1 LCLLR
6 MQPAAGRDPRE
17 PHKLPLQRFRA
28 ARRCAIRRLLGGA
41 ERGEFRRRPL
51 RHFLRRGWRDRLA
64 ASRLSPAGVC
74 AGRAFAIHMA
84 GLALTERLMSLTS
97 PPPTTAVRLTTRERD
112 SLALV
117 AEGKTDWEISVIL
130 GIAEA
135 TVRFHVDNA
144 RCKLGAVNRAQAV
157 ARLVNQRLI

>member
-1 LCLLR
+1 P
-6 MQPAAGRDPRE
+6 QPKAHP
-17 PHKLPLQRFRA
+17 
-28 ARRCAIRRLLGGA
+28 
-41 ERGEFRRRPL
+41 
-51 RHFLRRGWRDRLA
+51 RRGSGVGRGDPDVGAHPTVARGPWS
-64 ASRLSPAGVC
+64 ASQPVCKEPAGTRRQRKSCLGAPGGRPPRQSPEVG
-74 AGRAFAIHMA
+74 AGKCRRACPA
-84 GLALTERLMSLTS
+84 
-97 PPPTTAVRLTTRERD
+97 RERD

-144 RCKLGAVNRAQAV
+144 RRKLGAVNRAQAV